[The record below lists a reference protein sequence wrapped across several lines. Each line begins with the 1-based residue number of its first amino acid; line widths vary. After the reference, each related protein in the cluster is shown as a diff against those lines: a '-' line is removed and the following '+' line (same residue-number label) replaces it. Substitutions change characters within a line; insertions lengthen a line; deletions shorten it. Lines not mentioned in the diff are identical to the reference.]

1 MHISKFDPRL
11 DELLNSEQVV
21 LRSDSGAIVASTQD
35 LEECEC
41 SVLQVSFKLLG
52 GKGGFGSLLRA
63 IGSQI
68 HNTTDRKSCRNLDGT
83 RIRSKEY
90 EKDLVEAKKRKIEKD
105 KQVAIEREEK
115 RQKKMETIV
124 KTAAGE
130 HGGKHYFEDEEY
142 VESKEKS
149 TAQTAES
156 VALAAAKLR
165 KQAEEK
171 RRKDEEARRI
181 REQSAG
187 DDTDSDCSSLED
199 EFMPVKSVVNTGP
212 SRPIKGGS
220 ATASAKTSSHSD
232 AMYSHLLGKNVG
244 ERKPFE
250 LHKVQ
255 DIELEA
261 LESIDSLMSES
272 LERLGELLMLRGLK
286 ATGTIPE
293 RADRLWKVRGLSTSE
308 YPDDIVAKR

>member
-212 SRPIKGGS
+212 TRPIKGGS
-220 ATASAKTSSHSD
+220 ATASVKTASHSD

-308 YPDDIVAKR
+308 YPEDIVAKR